1 MEVRYIKAD
10 DDRVAISKV
19 YEESWKYTYRGII
32 PQDYLGPLLLLLCP
46 AKACLAAILQSLCK
60 QLVNQLWI
68 VRDGRQW
75 F

>member
-32 PQDYLGPLLLLLCP
+32 PQDYLDSIPTGKWAQNLDCEGWETMVLIEYGTVC
-46 AKACLAAILQSLCK
+46 
-60 QLVNQLWI
+60 
-68 VRDGRQW
+68 
-75 F
+75 